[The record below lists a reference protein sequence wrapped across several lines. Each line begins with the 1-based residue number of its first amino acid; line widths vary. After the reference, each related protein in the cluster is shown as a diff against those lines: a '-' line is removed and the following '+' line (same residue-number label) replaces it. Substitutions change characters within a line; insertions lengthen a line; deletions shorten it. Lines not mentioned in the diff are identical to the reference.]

1 MTISRNAN
9 SPLRRH
15 CEAREK
21 ACFLINDLVA
31 EANSWHDIINKRLLC
46 RYEISQIDEIIEAP
60 YNDVLL
66 KWFIINLLRF
76 AKRIHTFVLPY

>member
-1 MTISRNAN
+1 MTITRNAN

-15 CEAREK
+15 CEACEK
-21 ACFLINDLVA
+21 AYFLINDLVA

-60 YNDVLL
+60 RNDG
-66 KWFIINLLRF
+66 
-76 AKRIHTFVLPY
+76 